1 LLDEEGVGMALTI
14 AIIILI
20 IMAGMSV
27 FACYHVHDEKK
38 AGVR

>member
-1 LLDEEGVGMALTI
+1 MTLAV
-14 AIIILI
+14 AIILLI

-27 FACYHVHDEKK
+27 FACNIVHDEKK